1 MSFFYHRK
9 IIAKFLEEL
18 GEKVYHPKHLWTIS
32 IQKYLKSSLDFTKF
46 VDTSKQDLFL
56 SHPVSECSC
65 SLSAK
70 SHWATVN
77 VSSAEKKN
85 KWQRPLDDLETC
97 PQWMES
103 DVTNTKNGMNEDN
116 GSEVIDD
123 LELSDAAIEGEAPV
137 GAEMEK
143 VEKEDNQGD
152 ADDDTDAN
160 D

>member
-1 MSFFYHRK
+1 
-9 IIAKFLEEL
+9 
-18 GEKVYHPKHLWTIS
+18 
-32 IQKYLKSSLDFTKF
+32 
-46 VDTSKQDLFL
+46 
-56 SHPVSECSC
+56 
-65 SLSAK
+65 
-70 SHWATVN
+70 
-77 VSSAEKKN
+77 
-85 KWQRPLDDLETC
+85 
-97 PQWMES
+97 MES